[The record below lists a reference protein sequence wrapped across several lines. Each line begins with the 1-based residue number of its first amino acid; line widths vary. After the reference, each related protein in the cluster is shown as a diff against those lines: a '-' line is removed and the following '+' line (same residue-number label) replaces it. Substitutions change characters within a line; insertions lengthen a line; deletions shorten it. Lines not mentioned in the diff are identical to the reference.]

1 MNTTPLRR
9 SPLPRAFTLIELL
22 VVIAIISILMGLLF
36 PALTAAREQMRREQ
50 ARNDLTHIVAAVQ
63 NYQTEYGKY
72 PSVAAA
78 APVGDVL
85 VGETDAKAT
94 IDNGALMD
102 TLRAIDRGLNE
113 RHALNPRRIVFLEGR
128 TASDASEPRAG
139 FADKAESKK
148 RGSFYDPWGRQYGV
162 VMDTDYDNKLI
173 MAQQYADFAGENAP
187 RVGVGAFSMG
197 RDGKLG
203 TKGDALFRRGTTMSD
218 DVISWQ

>member
-1 MNTTPLRR
+1 MNPMPLRR
-9 SPLPRAFTLIELL
+9 SPAPRAFTLIELL
-22 VVIAIISILMGLLF
+22 VVIAIIAILMGLLF
-36 PALTAAREQMRREQ
+36 PALTKIKDRARQVQ
-50 ARNDLTHIVAAVQ
+50 AHNDVLNIVAAVTH
-63 NYQTEYGKY
+63 YQTEYGKY
-72 PSVAAA
+72 PMVAAA
-78 APVGDVL
+78 AHSGDALVGDA
-85 VGETDAKAT
+85 DAKAT
-94 IDNGALMD
+94 IDNSALFD

-203 TKGDALFRRGTTMSD
+203 TKGDALFRKGTTTSD

>member
-1 MNTTPLRR
+1 MNTPPLRCSR
-9 SPLPRAFTLIELL
+9 PSRAFTLIELL

-36 PALTAAREQMRREQ
+36 PALAEAREQTRRAQ
-50 ARNDLTHIVAAVQ
+50 ARNDIMQIVAAVTQ
-63 NYQTEYGKY
+63 YHTEYGKY

-78 APVGDVL
+78 ATGGDALVGDA
-85 VGETDAKAT
+85 DAKAT

-113 RHALNPRRIVFLEGR
+113 HHALNPRRIVFLEGR
-128 TASDASEPRAG
+128 TAGDASEPRAG
-139 FADKAESKK
+139 FADKAESKA

-162 VMDTDYDNKLI
+162 VIDADADHTL
-173 MAQQYADFAGENAP
+173 AVAEQYGDFAGGNAP
-187 RVGVGAFSMG
+187 RAGVGAFSMG

-203 TKGDALFRRGTTMSD
+203 TKGDALFRKGATTSD